1 MSNIFKVA
9 DAFLRKDNLN
19 ARQLQY
25 LCYYYKGWS
34 LALYDADYLEDY
46 NFYVSEIGPIC
57 EELLKEYGSA
67 EDVKYAPEHK
77 DLELNNLERQLV
89 ENVWA
94 TYGELTTYELMMNI
108 KEEPP
113 YLLAR
118 VGNIYEEDLI
128 DENIRVEHME
138 IYFNSLK
145 NGETLPVEKYYPPY
159 RTNTVNKGRVRRNKK
174 TI

>member
-1 MSNIFKVA
+1 MSDILKVA

-34 LALYDADYLEDY
+34 LALYEADYLEDY

-57 EELLKEYGSA
+57 EELLQEYGSA
-67 EDVKYAPEHK
+67 KDVKFAPEHK

-94 TYGELTTYELMMNI
+94 TYGELSTYELMTNI
-108 KEEPP
+108 KDEPP
-113 YLLAR
+113 YLLAK
-118 VGNIYEEDLI
+118 VGNMYEDDSI

-145 NGETLPVEKYYPPY
+145 SGTNLAVESYYPPFK
-159 RTNTVNKGRVRRNKK
+159 TNTANKGRIRRDKRAV
-174 TI
+174 